1 MAGDK
6 GFFVQ
11 YKFILPETIK
21 HSHYTYQ
28 KLFRAIYG
36 YTQKVCKSNGKSY
49 SYHRKGLLSD
59 TPFIKHGKNCV
70 IIPQDAFPE
79 LKNFFQTGKNP
90 THQWRTK
97 GDWKAVYYLNEKDL
111 TEEQITKAVEDYI
124 DRYYV
129 PTGGAHEK
137 LELELAT
144 FLSQQK
150 KRRGWF
156 PTLGSSK
163 RTKPLKSPRFTNPT
177 INCANLENS
186 IGGHG
191 FGRDCFFGFLLLF
204 QRNPQLPFLPAPFST
219 GVIKIQ

>member
-150 KRRGWF
+150 NAPADPGRKR
-156 PTLGSSK
+156 
-163 RTKPLKSPRFTNPT
+163 
-177 INCANLENS
+177 
-186 IGGHG
+186 
-191 FGRDCFFGFLLLF
+191 LLLSEA
-204 QRNPQLPFLPAPFST
+204 QRLVSHPWFKQAHKTP
-219 GVIKIQ
+219 KIASFYESYNKLREP